1 MIPVR
6 LKKVPQQ
13 FVAEDK
19 SREKKTAESEE
30 KIKWPIEEI
39 TSEEVR
45 ETAKSGIFG
54 WTFTLKNASS

>member
-19 SREKKTAESEE
+19 SREKKQQRARKKLNGQSR
-30 KIKWPIEEI
+30 KLPVK
-39 TSEEVR
+39 
-45 ETAKSGIFG
+45 K
-54 WTFTLKNASS
+54 